1 MLRAGLV
8 LSLSLLCACLAT
20 NYDDPRGPRHAGDA
34 RREAVEA
41 RAGRVLKVVTFNI
54 KFAYEIELAIDELER
69 AGLADADAIALQE
82 MDRRGTERIAEAL
95 RMSWVYYPS
104 SIHMHGRGFG
114 NAILS
119 RWPIADDR
127 KIILP
132 HPSPGEERLRI
143 AVAAEIAHPAGRFV
157 VYSVHDATVTSPLGH
172 RLAQVRTILDD
183 CAEHCGRLPVVLAGD
198 YNTSDDR
205 GLFATAEMHARRGF
219 SPATP
224 TRLPTA
230 RPWLGNESLDH
241 VFVRG
246 FDRLDYGVAQGIGA
260 SDHRA
265 VWVEI
270 RMR

>member
-1 MLRAGLV
+1 
-8 LSLSLLCACLAT
+8 
-20 NYDDPRGPRHAGDA
+20 
-34 RREAVEA
+34 
-41 RAGRVLKVVTFNI
+41 
-54 KFAYEIELAIDELER
+54 
-69 AGLADADAIALQE
+69 

-95 RMSWVYYPS
+95 AMHWVYYPS

-119 RWPIADDR
+119 RWPIARDH
-127 KIILP
+127 KLVLP

-143 AVAAEIAHPAGRFV
+143 AVAAEIAHPSGPFV
-157 VYSVHDATVTSPLGH
+157 VYSVHDGTVVSPLGH
-172 RLAQVRTILDD
+172 RLAQVRAILDD
-183 CAEHCGRLPVVLAGD
+183 CAERCGRLPVVLAGD

-205 GLFATAEMHARRGF
+205 GLYATAELHARRGF

-224 TRLPTA
+224 TRLSTA

-246 FDRLDYGVAQGIGA
+246 FERLDYGVAPSLGA
-260 SDHRA
+260 SDHSA
-265 VWVEI
+265 VWVLL